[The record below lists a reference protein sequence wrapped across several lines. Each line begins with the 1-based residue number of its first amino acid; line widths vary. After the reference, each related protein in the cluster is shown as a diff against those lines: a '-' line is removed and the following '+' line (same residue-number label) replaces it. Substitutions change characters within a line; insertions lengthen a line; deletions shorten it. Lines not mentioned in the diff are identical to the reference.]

1 MIARIWKGA
10 VRKQDGDA
18 YARYM
23 QETGVAGYA
32 KSPGN
37 NGVWMLRRDVDD
49 RTEFVMFTL
58 WTRWRPSRLSRA
70 TTTRRRSS
78 TLRRR
83 RCRRSRS
90 RTTAVW
96 PASNAGPVQGTPAAA
111 VGTRRPEGVHQP
123 GQLHRRG

>member
-1 MIARIWKGA
+1 MIARTWKGA

-58 WTRWRPSRLSRA
+58 WDWLEAVKAFAGR
-70 TTTRRRSS
+70 TRRR
-78 TLRRR
+78 LIGAPLDAQARL
-83 RCRRSRS
+83 
-90 RTTAVW
+90 
-96 PASNAGPVQGTPAAA
+96 PVFHNSPPTFRPEVNCGRGVGAAA
-111 VGTRRPEGVHQP
+111 RCGP
-123 GQLHRRG
+123 